1 MIAFLNVGSLLFGLL
16 AWIVPVAGIGRY
28 SKIDGKNKVYFS
40 AFSFS
45 ACAVSLCMQIFE
57 INERVKLQ
65 DWSALMDT
73 SGSLVKVCTVLV
85 VVTILLNLFA
95 LAVFQEK

>member
-1 MIAFLNVGSLLFGLL
+1 MIGLLNVGSLLFGLL
-16 AWIVPVAGIGRY
+16 AWILPVAGIRRY
-28 SKIDGKNKVYFS
+28 SKTNGKNKVYFS

-45 ACAVSLCMQIFE
+45 ACAVALCMQIFE

-73 SGSLVKVCTVLV
+73 SGSLVKVCVVLV
-85 VVTILLNLFA
+85 AVTIVLNLFA